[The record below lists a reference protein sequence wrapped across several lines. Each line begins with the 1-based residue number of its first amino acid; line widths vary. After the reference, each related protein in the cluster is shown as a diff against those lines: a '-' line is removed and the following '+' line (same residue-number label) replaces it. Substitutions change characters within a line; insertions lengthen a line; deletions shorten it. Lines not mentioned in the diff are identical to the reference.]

1 MTAKE
6 AYEIAKSKNDVDQ
19 QNFESKVIAAI
30 DDAIEQKA
38 QDGSYILFMKI
49 TDIDSYD
56 ISNILQ
62 HHINLGYGVENKTGG
77 IKLCWDIKTLDSNIK
92 YEEDTN
98 E

>member
-1 MTAKE
+1 
-6 AYEIAKSKNDVDQ
+6 
-19 QNFESKVIAAI
+19 
-30 DDAIEQKA
+30 
-38 QDGSYILFMKI
+38 MKI

-62 HHINLGYGVENKTGG
+62 HYINLGYGVENKTGG
-77 IKLCWDIKTLDSNIK
+77 IKLCWDIKTVDSNIK